1 MYLAHPGA
9 PCSSQICWANPAA
22 LLMNA
27 TLWIRVSGRNGHV
40 CFPCHD
46 LPGGACTDSQ
56 YCTAD
61 ATTLANVKS
70 AFQSLQGLVRL
81 VDATYFELCWTK
93 VLHQAA
99 LDTAVACR

>member
-27 TLWIRVSGRNGHV
+27 TLWLEVSDQNGHV
-40 CFPCHD
+40 CSPCHG

-70 AFQSLQGLVRL
+70 AFQSLQRLVRL
-81 VDATYFELCWTK
+81 VGAAEIELCWLK
-93 VLHQAA
+93 VLHEAGSDA
-99 LDTAVACR
+99 AVACR